1 MRQTA
6 IRAKELQSFK
16 GVSQRKAFRWTL
28 MGKTN
33 GSGIHFDTQNLCV
46 EIPGVTYRV
55 STLCLKADSSW
66 RRASAPKLSDFI
78 RVLANGFKQ
87 SPYLKQEPTVKEYEN
102 LGNTTKDRVKR
113 ERGRCS
119 VICVQTEDII

>member
-1 MRQTA
+1 
-6 IRAKELQSFK
+6 
-16 GVSQRKAFRWTL
+16 

-33 GSGIHFDTQNLCV
+33 RSGIHFDTQNLCV

-87 SPYLKQEPTVKEYEN
+87 SPYLKQVKEYEN

-119 VICVQTEDII
+119 VTCVQTEDII